1 MTPIHV
7 WIRDVR
13 VRDNQFI
20 YVAYLKAHSSC
31 AKVCF
36 CVYVVSVAM
45 RIDKHAWL
53 FKLLTEEDMVL
64 HSTSY

>member
-1 MTPIHV
+1 MTPLHV
-7 WIRDVR
+7 WIRDAR
-13 VRDNQFI
+13 AHDNQFI

-36 CVYVVSVAM
+36 CVCVVRAAM

-53 FKLLTEEDMVL
+53 LKFLTEEDMIL
-64 HSTSY
+64 HSTSH